1 MPTKKELE
9 QEVKA
14 LKRKLKETK
23 EELDEKE
30 TELVSSKSKISKQD
44 LKINKQDLKINKQD
58 HKINKQDHLLQRLKD
73 KVECPVCLEMPR
85 SGPVSVCPNG
95 HVVCETCKR
104 KLRNSC
110 PTCRSAMG
118 SGKSLLAGTIVEN
131 VDHKCKFLDC
141 DEAFTP
147 EDIEDHEV
155 SCPHRTV
162 NCPDVACPV
171 KVPLS
176 KLVDHLINSEIC
188 STCTFPT
195 ETGGNWNTVYCYSSV
210 SDFAYLRWPM
220 DIYSYSGESVAV
232 FPYKSRG
239 QYYFVIVMFA
249 SETECAKYKFELIV
263 HPTRQVRD
271 LDSEDTVKFQGSPL
285 SIDLKKEDLNIFSA
299 SEQSMSSIMKKSSD
313 KSRFWLSFKIT
324 KKEDI

>member
-9 QEVKA
+9 EEVKA
-14 LKRKLKETK
+14 LKRKLKENK
-23 EELDEKE
+23 DELEEKE
-30 TELVSSKSKISKQD
+30 AELVSSKSKISKQD
-44 LKINKQDLKINKQD
+44 HRINKQD
-58 HKINKQDHLLQRLKD
+58 HKINKQDHLLHKLKD

-95 HVVCETCKR
+95 HVVCDTCK
-104 KLRNSC
+104 RNSC
-110 PTCRSAMG
+110 PSCRSAMG
-118 SGKSLLAGTIVEN
+118 TGKCLLAGTIIEN

-141 DEAFTP
+141 DEAFAL

-162 NCPDVACPV
+162 NCPDVVCPV

-188 STCTFPT
+188 SICTFPD
-195 ETGGNWNTVYCYSSV
+195 ETFGNWNRGNGYSSL
-210 SDFAYLRWPM
+210 SGFDYGRWPM